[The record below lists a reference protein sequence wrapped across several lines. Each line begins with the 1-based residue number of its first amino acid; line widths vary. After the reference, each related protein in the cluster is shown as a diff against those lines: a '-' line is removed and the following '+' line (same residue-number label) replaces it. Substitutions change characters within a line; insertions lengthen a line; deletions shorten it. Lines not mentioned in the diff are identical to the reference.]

1 METYLLQDLAVVMA
15 AAGAMTL
22 LCHYFKQ
29 PVVLGYLIAGL
40 LIGPY
45 TPPFAFIHNLDSI
58 HTMAEL
64 GLIFL
69 MFSLGLEFNL
79 PKIRRVG
86 FSPALAAVLEVT
98 GMLVIGYLL
107 GQSFGWN
114 KMDSIFLGAILS
126 MSSTTIIVKVLM
138 DFKMLKEHFTQ
149 VVFGILVLEDIVAVV
164 ILSILSGLGSQGGP
178 DTTAILD
185 AFLRIGLFIVLFLVL
200 GLFFIPKFIH
210 WVSRFGSKEI
220 LGIVTLGF
228 CLGGALMASFFNL
241 SIALGAFLI
250 GAVLAASKE
259 IHEIEDWIHPVRDMF
274 SAIFFV
280 SAGMLI
286 QPQLLWEYKIP
297 ILIVTLVTLVGKVI
311 SGFLGSFLVGY
322 DIKTS
327 ARIGMSLAQI
337 GEFSFVI
344 ASLGFTLNITSSFLY
359 PLAVTVS
366 SLTTLATP
374 YLIRYSDHWVDMLL
388 RIMPKSVQSSLNS
401 YHAWLHRVRPAQ
413 TSHHGSAVFA
423 KYLVRLGIYMAW
435 LAAIHFSTQIISIR
449 LARIWVVENALR
461 TGLTSALWFFMC
473 LLSLPILV
481 AISKYANH
489 IILLLITR
497 NKRILHHLNI
507 TLFYNTL
514 DILSMCLL
522 GTVFLIFSFRFVQSV
537 QIVASLGAGIFIVGY
552 FFRKKINV
560 VKEWL
565 EKALD
570 RITGLAT
577 SEPTRRAVIQKGEK
591 TLLLLDI
598 TDQVALP
605 KNSPLHDKTIRD
617 LRLREETGASIVAI
631 YRDGKHIANPG
642 PDIKLMPDDVLVLI
656 GNEEELIKGKRLLL
670 SGPR

>member
-40 LIGPY
+40 LIGPF

-64 GLIFL
+64 GLVFL

-79 PKIRRVG
+79 PKIRKVG
-86 FSPALAAVLEVT
+86 FSAALAAVLEVM

-107 GQSFGWN
+107 GQLFGWN

-138 DFKMLKEHFTQ
+138 DFKMMKEHFTQ
-149 VVFGILVLEDIVAVV
+149 VVFGILVLEDIVAVI

-178 DTTAILD
+178 DANAILD
-185 AFLRIGLFIVLFLVL
+185 AFLRIGLFIILFLVL
-200 GLFFIPKFIH
+200 GLLFIPKFIH

-228 CLGGALMASFFNL
+228 CLGGALIAAVFNL
-241 SIALGAFLI
+241 SVALGAFLI

-286 QPQLLWEYKIP
+286 QPQLIWEYKFP
-297 ILIVTLVTLVGKVI
+297 ILIVTMVTLAGKVI
-311 SGFLGSFLVGY
+311 SGFSGSFLVGY

-344 ASLGFTLNITSSFLY
+344 ASLGFTLHITSSFLY

-374 YLIRYSDHWVDMLL
+374 YLIRYSDHLVEMIL
-388 RIMPKSVQSSLNS
+388 RNMPSTVRSSLNT
-401 YHAWLHRVRPAQ
+401 YHEWLNRVRPEQ
-413 TSHHGSAVFA
+413 TPHHGTAVFS

-435 LAAIHFSTQIISIR
+435 LAAIHLSTQVISIQ
-449 LARIWVVENALR
+449 LARIWVAENALR
-461 TGLTSALWFFMC
+461 TGMTSALWFILC
-473 LLSLPILV
+473 LLSLPIV
-481 AISKYANH
+481 MVISKYANH
-489 IILLLITR
+489 IILLLVTR

-507 TLFYNTL
+507 ALFYNTL
-514 DILSMCLL
+514 HILTMCVLGLAFLL
-522 GTVFLIFSFRFVQSV
+522 FSFRYIRSV
-537 QIVASLGAGIFIVGY
+537 PIVSGIGAGVLIAGY
-552 FFRKKINV
+552 LFRKKINIA
-560 VKEWL
+560 KEGL
-565 EKALD
+565 ENALD

-605 KNSPLHDKTIRD
+605 KNSPLHHKTIRD

-642 PDIKLMPDDVLVLI
+642 PDIRLLPDDILVLI
-656 GNEEELIKGKRLLL
+656 GNEDELLKGKRLLL